1 MRYDWF
7 SHSKCLIAKLQG
19 AEMVSRFL
27 MLEESEEHC
36 ALRPASVYG
45 FGTCIIPT
53 KAPRRRTPAYSHL
66 DLQATNWLHIRE
78 ATPGAFSGPILLD
91 DWIQLSR
98 AFLADRRVGKASR
111 RHAGPQEG
119 YPRLNACIAFDD

>member
-7 SHSKCLIAKLQG
+7 SHFKFLIAKLQG

-27 MLEESEEHC
+27 MMEESEGHC
-36 ALRPASVYG
+36 VLRPASVYD

-66 DLQATNWLHIRE
+66 DLQAINWLHIRE
-78 ATPGAFSGPILLD
+78 ATPEAFSGPILLD

-111 RHAGPQEG
+111 RTCRPSRGLPKT
-119 YPRLNACIAFDD
+119 